1 MTVAYRSALAGI
13 GILLAAWLA
22 LKYVLPLA
30 IMYSTGVGVEVPFP
44 KALARKYPRLLIM
57 WSVIGAPTLFL
68 LLSAGILYLLLRR

>member
-1 MTVAYRSALAGI
+1 MTVAYRSVLAGI

-44 KALARKYPRLLIM
+44 KALARNPRLVIM

-68 LLSAGILYLLLRR
+68 LFSAGILYLLLRR